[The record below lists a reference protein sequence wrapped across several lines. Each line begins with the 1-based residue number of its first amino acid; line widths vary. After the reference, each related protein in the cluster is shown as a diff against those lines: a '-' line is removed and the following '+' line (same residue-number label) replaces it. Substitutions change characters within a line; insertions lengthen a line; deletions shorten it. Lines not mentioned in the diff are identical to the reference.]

1 VGRWIIIIPILG
13 ILYSQE
19 LPYGKPKYFDIGI
32 NEPIHQIKFQPPSS
46 LPKNIFDSI
55 KPIEYKNKDIY
66 LLKLILNEQEPVH
79 FKLIMSL
86 IKEEMSLYFID
97 LNTNGWVGPYSK
109 QTIQNN
115 GTMVT
120 GQMKAQNILIE
131 LSIPRGHNFLNPI
144 QEIISPI
151 TPKKLDTHIPER
163 NHLRE
168 PSKKILLCGYW
179 PPSNECIRPFSTN
192 ATLNPDGWI
201 GQNWEGRGFDVVSYF
216 PTFGIPDCDSCGQ
229 GFGDFEVDYQNT
241 SEDWWNIVDSI
252 NPVAIITFSRGY
264 IDYSWELEWQYVNYF
279 YWTPDFTAPYYPTP
293 APPDSTVP
301 LNTRRYSSLPMD
313 SIVSKIESSGLG
325 LTPYIDY
332 TQGAG
337 EYLSGFM
344 GYHGTW
350 YKAQMDSA
358 NIPCY
363 LAGHVHL
370 GGLIDWDT
378 ARQAAEITLRE
389 VIKIVIEYQDLPG
402 DINEDGVVSIL
413 DMLTIV
419 SYLFGIIEM
428 NENELYL
435 ADINFDS
442 IVDIFDLMLIS
453 NIILDN

>member
-1 VGRWIIIIPILG
+1 MRSWIIIIPILG
-13 ILYSQE
+13 IPYSQE

-32 NEPIHQIKFQPPSS
+32 NEPIHQIKIQPPSS
-46 LPKNIFDSI
+46 FPENIFDLI

-66 LLKLILNEQEPVH
+66 LLKLILNEPEPVH

-109 QTIQNN
+109 QIIQNN

-120 GQMKAQNILIE
+120 GQIKAQNILIE
-131 LSIPRGHNFLNPI
+131 LSIPRGHNFLNPVK
-144 QEIISPI
+144 EIISPI
-151 TPKKLDTHIPER
+151 TPTILDTHIPER

-201 GQNWEGRGFDVVSYF
+201 GENWEGRGFDVVSYF
-216 PTFGIPDCDSCGQ
+216 PTFGVPDCDSCGQ
-229 GFGDFEVDYQNT
+229 GFGDFEVDYQDT

-264 IDYSWELEWQYVNYF
+264 IDYSWELEWQYFNYF
-279 YWTPDFTAPYYPTP
+279 YWTPDFTAPHYPTP

-313 SIVSKIESSGLG
+313 SIVSKIESSGLE

-332 TQGAG
+332 TQSAG
-337 EYLSGFM
+337 DYLSGFM

-350 YKAQMDSA
+350 YKAQMDSV

-419 SYLFGIIEM
+419 SYLLGIIEL

-453 NIILDN
+453 NIILDY

>member
-1 VGRWIIIIPILG
+1 MGRWIIIIPILG

-109 QTIQNN
+109 QIIQNN

-216 PTFGIPDCDSCGQ
+216 PTFGVPDCDSCGQ
-229 GFGDFEVDYQNT
+229 GFGDFEVDYQDT

-264 IDYSWELEWQYVNYF
+264 IDYSWELESQYVNYF

-301 LNTRRYSSLPMD
+301 VNTRRYSSLPMD
-313 SIVSKIESSGLG
+313 SIVSKIESSGLE

-332 TQGAG
+332 TQSAG
-337 EYLSGFM
+337 DYLSGFM

-350 YKAQMDSA
+350 YKAQMDSV

-419 SYLFGIIEM
+419 SYLLGIIEM

-453 NIILDN
+453 NIILDY

>member
-1 VGRWIIIIPILG
+1 MRSWIIIIPILG
-13 ILYSQE
+13 IPYSQE

-32 NEPIHQIKFQPPSS
+32 NEPIHQIKIQPPSS
-46 LPKNIFDSI
+46 FPENIFDLI

-66 LLKLILNEQEPVH
+66 LLKLILNEPEPVH

-109 QTIQNN
+109 QIIQNN

-120 GQMKAQNILIE
+120 GQIKAQNILIE
-131 LSIPRGHNFLNPI
+131 LSIPRGHNFLNPVK
-144 QEIISPI
+144 EIISPI
-151 TPKKLDTHIPER
+151 TPKILESHIPER
-163 NHLRE
+163 NHRRE

-201 GQNWEGRGFDVVSYF
+201 GENWEGRGFDVVSYF
-216 PTFGIPDCDSCGQ
+216 PTFGVPDCDSCGQ
-229 GFGDFEVDYQNT
+229 GFGDFEVDYQDT

-264 IDYSWELEWQYVNYF
+264 IDYSWELEWQYFNYF
-279 YWTPDFTAPYYPTP
+279 YWTPDFTAPHYPTP

-313 SIVSKIESSGLG
+313 SIVSKIESSGLE

-337 EYLSGFM
+337 EYLSEFM

-350 YKAQMDSA
+350 YKAQMDSV

-419 SYLFGIIEM
+419 SYLLGIIEL

-453 NIILDN
+453 NIILDY

>member
-1 VGRWIIIIPILG
+1 MGSWIIIIPILG

-19 LPYGKPKYFDIGI
+19 LPYGKPNYFDIGI
-32 NEPIHQIKFQPPSS
+32 NEPIHQIKFQPSS
-46 LPKNIFDSI
+46 TLPENIFDSI

-66 LLKLILNEQEPVH
+66 LLKLVLNEPEPVH

-109 QTIQNN
+109 QIIQNN

-120 GQMKAQNILIE
+120 GQMKTQNILIE
-131 LSIPRGHNFLNPI
+131 LSIPRDHNFLNPV

-151 TPKKLDTHIPER
+151 TPKILDTDIPER
-163 NHLRE
+163 NHHRG
-168 PSKKILLCGYW
+168 SKKILLCGYW

-192 ATLNPDGWI
+192 PMLNPDGWI

-229 GFGDFEVDYQNT
+229 GFGDFEVDYQDT

-252 NPVAIITFSRGY
+252 NPIAIITFSRGY
-264 IDYSWELEWQYVNYF
+264 IDYSWELEWQYFNYF
-279 YWTPDFTAPYYPTP
+279 YWTGDFTAPYYPTP

-337 EYLSGFM
+337 QYLSEFM

-350 YKAQMDSA
+350 YKAQMDSE

-419 SYLFGIIEM
+419 SYLLGIIEM

-453 NIILDN
+453 NIILDY